1 MLTQGRKKTSDL
13 RDRPIDEDAPAA
25 MESIPNPGM
34 FEQMLERFF
43 FPLPLVVNTRQFSMA
58 VAE

>member
-43 FPLPLVVNTRQFSMA
+43 SLCL
-58 VAE
+58 